1 MAHAG
6 YLSRSGLGAEPPP
19 EPVEEDE
26 PAPPETLPEPIP
38 SVPSV
43 PASPAGL
50 ASPAEPVVTAT
61 PEPTPSP
68 V

>member
-26 PAPPETLPEPIP
+26 PAPPETPREPIP
-38 SVPSV
+38 SGP
-43 PASPAGL
+43 
-50 ASPAEPVVTAT
+50 ASPAEPVPPAT